1 MNEVAGR
8 LSDARSKLS
17 LASVATQHLVTKAAE
32 QRGWLRDHTCVRLHG
47 SGPEHDAVRKDGLTL
62 IVIFTCVHVRWAE
75 GCSEPD
81 WFHTAHRVLQPLNPT
96 ELARIL
102 DGVADLS
109 TSLKDDLIDVA
120 EGNPER
126 LLEAVHSAR
135 RRSRVIPA
143 WPVWR
148 EAPFG
153 WRALDEAQEDEAGMD
168 SLEMSVLAS
177 PDFDS

>member
-1 MNEVAGR
+1 MALFLRGCSERKPFVLAIDSVGTFDQE
-8 LSDARSKLS
+8 LVQLIDAI
-17 LASVATQHLVTKAAE
+17 
-32 QRGWLRDHTCVRLHG
+32 
-47 SGPEHDAVRKDGLTL
+47 RKEGLPV

-81 WFHTAHRVLQPLNPT
+81 WFRTAHRDLKPLNAL
-96 ELARIL
+96 ELGRIL

-109 TSLKDDLIDVA
+109 TAFKDDLIELAD
-120 EGNPER
+120 GNPER
-126 LLEAVHSAR
+126 LLEAVHAAR

-143 WPVWR
+143 WPTWK
-148 EAPFG
+148 EAPDG
-153 WRALDEAQEDEAGMD
+153 WRALDEDLEEDEAGLD